1 MNKTDKR
8 VTITKQIK
16 AEKTN
21 TICPLINTSVLI
33 IILFSRE
40 WCVIL
45 LQMERGI

>member
-8 VTITKQIK
+8 MTITKQIN

-21 TICPLINTSVLI
+21 TICPLIKTSVLI

-40 WCVIL
+40 WFVVL
-45 LQMERGI
+45 FQMERGI